1 MLNSFYTITYFNSL
15 FKISFHVSG
24 VHYMRFAFSI
34 IALSVLASSLASA
47 DEVVIPHT
55 FSNGQVADATDVNA
69 NFKALAD
76 ESNTNNTR
84 IGVLE
89 GGKFTTPFLSLSNN
103 DKGTNSTLFGYEAG
117 FNLAVASEKNSAFGY
132 KALSFN
138 TTGNANT
145 ATGSLALY
153 FNTTGSDNTANG
165 NQALQS
171 NSTGE
176 GNTANGS
183 QSLIFNTEGRN
194 NTANGRKALY
204 SNETGDMNTAGGYKA
219 LYSNTTGSFNSAN
232 GYAALYFNTT
242 GMNNTATGN
251 QALYSNT
258 TGEFNTANGMSALLF
273 NTSGS
278 YNTATGVEALYS
290 NTEGLNNTANGRKAL
305 YSNETGG
312 FNSAEGYK
320 ALYSNQTGSFNAANG
335 YAALYFNSTGSNN
348 TATGNQALNENR
360 TGSNNTAIG
369 ALADVMSANLSNA
382 TAIGY
387 DAKVSRSNKIRLGNT
402 SVTIIEGQV
411 PLTTTSDIRL
421 KEYIQTT
428 RLGLDFINDL
438 NPVQYH
444 RINNKEADLE
454 LGIIAQE
461 LKAVLEKHHARDSG
475 MVQQVDDGYMS
486 VRYNDLIAP
495 LIKSVQELSV
505 ENLMLKEASDTKIA
519 KLEAELAAHKSQ
531 MVELKA
537 LILASTAN

>member
-1 MLNSFYTITYFNSL
+1 MHLAYGFIGL
-15 FKISFHVSG
+15 F
-24 VHYMRFAFSI
+24 
-34 IALSVLASSLASA
+34 VLASSAASA
-47 DEVVIPHT
+47 DGLTVPHT
-55 FSNGQVADATDVNA
+55 FSNGQVADATEVNG

-76 ESNTNNTR
+76 ESNENDLR
-84 IGVLE
+84 IGSLE

-103 DKGTNSTLFGYEAG
+103 DKGSYSTLFGYEAG

-132 KALSFN
+132 RALSFN

-145 ATGSLALY
+145 ATGFSALY

-171 NSTGE
+171 NSTGG

-183 QSLIFNTEGRN
+183 QALVLNTEGRN
-194 NTANGRKALY
+194 NTASGRQALY
-204 SNETGDMNTAGGYKA
+204 SNETGDFNTAGGYKA

-232 GYAALYFNTT
+232 GYAALYSNTT
-242 GMNNTATGN
+242 GMHNTATGN
-251 QALYSNT
+251 QALYYNN
-258 TGEFNTANGMSALLF
+258 TGEHNTANGKSALLF

-278 YNTATGVEALYS
+278 FNTATGVEALYS
-290 NTEGLNNTANGRKAL
+290 NTVGLNNTANGRQAL
-305 YSNETGG
+305 YANETGD

-335 YAALYFNSTGSNN
+335 YAALYFNSTGLNN
-348 TATGNQALNENR
+348 TATGNQALYENR

-387 DAKVSRSNKIRLGNT
+387 NAKVSRSNKIRLGNT
-402 SVTIIEGQV
+402 AVTIIEGQV
-411 PLTTTSDIRL
+411 PLTTTSDSRL
-421 KEYIQTT
+421 KEDIQTT
-428 RLGLDFINDL
+428 RLGLNFINDL

-444 RINNKEADLE
+444 RINNQEADLE

-461 LKAVLEKHHARDSG
+461 LKAVLEKHHASDSG
-475 MVQQVDDGYMS
+475 MIQQVDDGYMS

-495 LIKSVQELSV
+495 LIKSVQELSA

-519 KLEAELAAHKSQ
+519 KLEAELAAQKSQ
-531 MVELKA
+531 MAELKA
-537 LILASTAN
+537 LVIASTSH